1 MRYFRKNLKKLLHYL
16 AVVFLKNGDLNQ
28 LIENN
33 RKINKKF
40 DKTDVINYSN
50 DILNGLEYL
59 HEELQIIH
67 RDLKPS

>member
-1 MRYFRKNLKKLLHYL
+1 MRYFRKNFKKLLHYL

-40 DKTDVINYSN
+40 DKTDIINYSN
-50 DILNGLEYL
+50 NILNGLEYL